1 MDTGRRD
8 TGFCNV
14 VAVQAAM
21 AAASH
26 RAVHPSCS
34 AATKPDAD
42 AVETSQS
49 LLRPSSRRRKSR
61 SCHRRRIV
69 VSRSF
74 LQQRSLHIVVHSILS
89 WEPSVGTPQRSRPF
103 EAVQV
108 V

>member
-34 AATKPDAD
+34 AATKADAD

-74 LQQRSLHIVVHSILS
+74 LQPEVAAHRRPLHIELGAQRWHSTAI
-89 WEPSVGTPQRSRPF
+89 Q
-103 EAVQV
+103 AI
-108 V
+108 